1 MASSGKDDEEKTKPE
16 GQRDGRTGD
25 KMIDDAVDKM
35 LPIFLEDGVIDHT
48 DPINDSYFKEIV
60 DVAGPMLVP
69 GLGQPDP
76 EVSTVFG
83 CYNYYDNFMNLTI
96 HSSSIYSSIGLSIHL
111 LINPLTYPFT
121 HPSIYQ
127 SIPSFIRFFINPSFH
142 PPI

>member
-1 MASSGKDDEEKTKPE
+1 MASSGKEDEEKTKSE

-83 CYNYYDNFMNLTI
+83 CMIYAFTHCTCISTFIHEFNHSFTI
-96 HSSSIYSSIGLSIHL
+96 HLFIIDLSIHSPSIYSS
-111 LINPLTYPFT
+111 LTYPFIH
-121 HPSIYQ
+121 HPSI
-127 SIPSFIRFFINPSFH
+127 H
-142 PPI
+142 H